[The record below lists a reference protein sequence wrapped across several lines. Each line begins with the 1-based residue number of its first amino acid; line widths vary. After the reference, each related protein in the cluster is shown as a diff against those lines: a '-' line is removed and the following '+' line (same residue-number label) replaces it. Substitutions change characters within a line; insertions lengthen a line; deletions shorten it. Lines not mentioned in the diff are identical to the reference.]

1 MLYVMTLLGTSY
13 GILVWKIII
22 NCLNKLTMRKSN
34 FKTANSFE
42 LFIHNYSGQLGQSSS
57 RVDKLATAGAD
68 RGQSPFA
75 YSAILSTLGYM
86 TLEQTPRE
94 LSVL

>member
-1 MLYVMTLLGTSY
+1 VKEM
-13 GILVWKIII
+13 
-22 NCLNKLTMRKSN
+22 
-34 FKTANSFE
+34 SF
-42 LFIHNYSGQLGQSSS
+42 Q
-57 RVDKLATAGAD
+57 LATAGAD

-75 YSAILSTLGYM
+75 YSPILPTLGYM